1 MTARGGGA
9 GAPGAASL
17 TAAGLLAGAAALHVA
32 WGTGSSWPAATR
44 RELADM
50 VAGTDVF
57 PDRSACFTVAAALSV
72 AAGVVAVGADG
83 PVGRAAR
90 ACIAGGLAVRGVAG
104 LTGSTR
110 LLVPWTPSP
119 RFVGLDRRVH
129 GPLCLAIAALVAR
142 DLT

>member
-1 MTARGGGA
+1 MSGRSSGVGPASRA
-9 GAPGAASL
+9 G
-17 TAAGLLAGAAALHVA
+17 AGLLAGAAALHVL
-32 WGTGSSWPAATR
+32 WGAGSSWPAATR

-50 VAGTDVF
+50 VAGTEVF
-57 PDRSACFTVAAALSV
+57 PDRTACFTVAAVLAG
-72 AAGVVAVGADG
+72 AAGTVASGPDG

-110 LLVPWTPSP
+110 HLVPWTPSP
-119 RFVGLDRRVH
+119 RFVGLDRRFH
-129 GPLCLAIAALVAR
+129 GPLCLAIAVLVAR